1 MINVV
6 YLQYSLLSLDKAHSA
21 GSLLLEVIE
30 NWEQSLND
38 PYKVWF
44 ACDILSHIVRN
55 NERAKDIAGSIV
67 FGDESKGED
76 PVPLL
81 HQIVAQ
87 LLMSTKNPS
96 TNARVPI
103 GYLCL
108 LCTWLYDS
116 PASVSLFLAE
126 STHVQFVSR
135 HKADK
140 LLVLLI
146 FFGFVS

>member
-1 MINVV
+1 M
-6 YLQYSLLSLDKAHSA
+6 
-21 GSLLLEVIE
+21 IE
-30 NWEQSLND
+30 NWEQSLDD

-55 NERAKDIAGSIV
+55 NERAKEIAGSIV
-67 FGDESKGED
+67 FGDEAKGED

-87 LLMSTKNPS
+87 LLMSTKNPA

-108 LCTWLYDS
+108 LCTWLYES

-126 STHVQFVSR
+126 STHVQFVSAKENMQSYR
-135 HKADK
+135 PLLDFF
-140 LLVLLI
+140 LLVDPRNAI
-146 FFGFVS
+146 VYK